1 MLLQPLLNQISKSS
15 GKIPLRVFLVVPFVL
30 QTVAAVGLTGWFS
43 LRNGQQAVN
52 DVANQ
57 LGSEITARIDQN
69 LRTYLATPHQINQI
83 NAAAISLGQ
92 LTMRD
97 LAGWERQFFRHLPIF
112 NSLYSITLGNEQK
125 EFIGVET
132 REQGLLVVMHS
143 DESTGYNLRTYV
155 ANNKGD
161 HLRLLSLTK
170 NYDSRLRPW
179 YKAAVAAKKP
189 AWSQVFPQFSTQGL
203 NIAAVQPIYN
213 KQNKLQGVVSIGVH
227 LSKVGDFLQSLK
239 IGKTGQAFIIER
251 SGLLVATS
259 TTETLFRIN
268 NDKQER
274 LNAADSSNPLTQATA
289 KYLLAKFGSFNQ
301 IKDSQPLEFDID
313 GKRQFLQVLPLLDNK
328 GLDWLIVVV
337 VPESDFMERIEANTR
352 WTILLCLGAL
362 GLATLLGILTSRWI
376 VQPILRM
383 SKAAKALSQGEWEQ
397 TVPVERAD
405 ELAVLASAFNQMAL
419 QLQESFAALEQRNQ
433 ELESR
438 VEERTAHLQTV
449 NEQLRVEIVER
460 SQVEKALRESE
471 SQLQHAKE
479 AAEAANRAK
488 SEFLANISHE
498 LRTPLNGILGYAQ
511 ILKREKSL
519 TAQQQDGLVMIQQ
532 CGEHLLTLIN
542 DILDISKIEARK
554 MELQVSNFHFPE
566 FLGGIVELFRMRSQQ
581 KGIAFIY
588 ETLSPI
594 PAGVQGDEKRLRQVL
609 INLLGNAVKFTEQ
622 GGVAFKVGVV
632 EEPTQKELTP
642 TTSETY
648 KIRFQVEDT
657 GIGIPSEKLTEIFL
671 PFQQVGNH
679 NQWVEGTGLGLPI
692 SNKLVKMMGGELQVK
707 STLGAGSIF
716 FFEINLPKVTEWTNS
731 STIDAP
737 MISGFKG
744 EKRKVL
750 VVDDKWQN
758 RSVLVNLL
766 LPLGFEVIEA
776 TDGHDALLKAAQ
788 FKPDV
793 ILMDLVMPVM
803 DGFEATRQLRQ
814 VTDLKDIVVIATS
827 ASTFDSD
834 QQQSL
839 DSGCDDFIAKPVRA
853 KELFEL
859 LQSHLGLEW
868 IYEEGIGTAGKSNE
882 TRIQTTEGG
891 FAQTSTSIPLV
902 APSSEEVA
910 TLFEFAKIGDIKGI
924 LEGAEHLEQMDERF
938 LPLVQE
944 LRQLAKGFQVKKIRE
959 LLKAHIEV

>member
-92 LTMRD
+92 LNIRD

-143 DESTGYNLRTYV
+143 DKTTGYNLRTYV

-161 HLRLLSLTK
+161 RLRLLSLTK
-170 NYDSRLRPW
+170 NYDSRVRPW
-179 YKAAVAAKKP
+179 YKAAVNAKKP
-189 AWSQVFPQFSTQGL
+189 AWSQVFPQFSTKGL
-203 NIAAVQPIYN
+203 NIAAVQPIYD
-213 KQNKLQGVVSIGVH
+213 KQNTLQGVVSIGVH

-259 TTETLFRIN
+259 TTEPLFRIN

-274 LNAADSSNPLTQATA
+274 LNAVDSSNLLTQATA
-289 KYLLAKFGSFNQ
+289 KYLLAKFGNFNQ

-313 GKRQFLQVLPLLDNK
+313 GKRQFVQVLPLLDNK

-383 SKAAKALSQGEWEQ
+383 SKAAKALSQGKWEQ
-397 TVPVERAD
+397 IPVERAD

-419 QLQESFAALEQRNQ
+419 QLQESFAVLEQRNQ

-460 SQVEKALRESE
+460 TQVEMALRESE
-471 SQLQHAKE
+471 TQLQQAKE

-519 TAQQQDGLVMIQQ
+519 MPQQQDGLVMIQQ

-554 MELQVSNFHFPE
+554 MELQPSNFHFPE
-566 FLGGIVELFRMRSQQ
+566 FLGGITELFRMRSQQ
-581 KGIAFIY
+581 QGIAFIY
-588 ETLSPI
+588 ETLSPL
-594 PAGVQGDEKRLRQVL
+594 PVGVRGDEKRLRQVL
-609 INLLGNAVKFTEQ
+609 INLLGNAVKFTEN

-632 EEPTQKELTP
+632 EEPTRQDSTP

-648 KIRFQVEDT
+648 RIRFQVEDT
-657 GIGIPSEKLTEIFL
+657 GIGIPPEKLTEIFL

-679 NQWVEGTGLGLPI
+679 NQWIEGTGLGLPI
-692 SNKLVKMMGGELQVK
+692 SSKLVKMMGGELQVI
-707 STLGAGSIF
+707 STLGSGSIF
-716 FFEINLPKVTEWTNS
+716 FFEINLPKVTHWTNS

-737 MISGFKG
+737 MISGFQG

-758 RSVLVNLL
+758 RSVLLNLL
-766 LPLGFEVIEA
+766 LPVGFEVIEA
-776 TDGHDALLKAAQ
+776 TDGHDALLKAAE

-814 VTDLKDIVVIATS
+814 AIELKDIVVIATS

-834 QQQSL
+834 HQKSL
-839 DSGCDDFIAKPVRA
+839 NSGCDDFIAKPVRS

-868 IYEEGIGTAGKSNE
+868 VYEEEAATSRKQDD
-882 TRIQTTEGG
+882 TQVQTHGG
-891 FAQTSTSIPLV
+891 DSSQACVSLV
-902 APSSEEVA
+902 APPVEEVA
-910 TLFEFAKIGDIKGI
+910 ALFELAKIGDIKGI
-924 LEGAEHLEQMDERF
+924 LEGAERLEQMDERF
-938 LPLVQE
+938 LPLVRE

-959 LLKAHIEV
+959 LLKAKFEV

>member
-1 MLLQPLLNQISKSS
+1 
-15 GKIPLRVFLVVPFVL
+15 
-30 QTVAAVGLTGWFS
+30 
-43 LRNGQQAVN
+43 
-52 DVANQ
+52 
-57 LGSEITARIDQN
+57 
-69 LRTYLATPHQINQI
+69 
-83 NAAAISLGQ
+83 
-92 LTMRD
+92 
-97 LAGWERQFFRHLPIF
+97 
-112 NSLYSITLGNEQK
+112 
-125 EFIGVET
+125 
-132 REQGLLVVMHS
+132 
-143 DESTGYNLRTYV
+143 
-155 ANNKGD
+155 
-161 HLRLLSLTK
+161 
-170 NYDSRLRPW
+170 
-179 YKAAVAAKKP
+179 
-189 AWSQVFPQFSTQGL
+189 
-203 NIAAVQPIYN
+203 
-213 KQNKLQGVVSIGVH
+213 
-227 LSKVGDFLQSLK
+227 
-239 IGKTGQAFIIER
+239 
-251 SGLLVATS
+251 
-259 TTETLFRIN
+259 
-268 NDKQER
+268 
-274 LNAADSSNPLTQATA
+274 
-289 KYLLAKFGSFNQ
+289 
-301 IKDSQPLEFDID
+301 
-313 GKRQFLQVLPLLDNK
+313 
-328 GLDWLIVVV
+328 
-337 VPESDFMERIEANTR
+337 
-352 WTILLCLGAL
+352 
-362 GLATLLGILTSRWI
+362 
-376 VQPILRM
+376 
-383 SKAAKALSQGEWEQ
+383 
-397 TVPVERAD
+397 
-405 ELAVLASAFNQMAL
+405 MAL

-471 SQLQHAKE
+471 TQLQHAKE

-519 TAQQQDGLVMIQQ
+519 TTQQQDGLVMIQQ

-776 TDGHDALLKAAQ
+776 ADGHDALLKAAQ

-868 IYEEGIGTAGKSNE
+868 IYEEGIGIAGKSNE

>member
-97 LAGWERQFFRHLPIF
+97 LPGWERQFFRHLPIF

-143 DESTGYNLRTYV
+143 DESTEYNLRTYV

-161 HLRLLSLTK
+161 RLRLLSLTN

-179 YKAAVAAKKP
+179 YKAAVNAKKP
-189 AWSQVFPQFSTQGL
+189 AWSQVFPQFSTKGL
-203 NIAAVQPIYN
+203 NIAAVQPIYD

-289 KYLLAKFGSFNQ
+289 KYLFAKFGNFNQ

-313 GKRQFLQVLPLLDNK
+313 GKRQFVQVLPLLDNK

-362 GLATLLGILTSRWI
+362 VLATLLGILTSRWI

-383 SKAAKALSQGEWEQ
+383 SKAAKALSQGQWEQ
-397 TVPVERAD
+397 IPVERAD

-460 SQVEKALRESE
+460 TQVEKALRESE
-471 SQLQHAKE
+471 TQLQHAKE

-519 TAQQQDGLVMIQQ
+519 TTQQQDGLVMIQQ

-776 TDGHDALLKAAQ
+776 ADGHDALLKAAQ

-868 IYEEGIGTAGKSNE
+868 IYEEGIGIAGKSNE

>member
-83 NAAAISLGQ
+83 NAAAISLDQ
-92 LTMRD
+92 LDIRD

-143 DESTGYNLRTYV
+143 DKTTGYNLRTYV
-155 ANNKGD
+155 ATSKGD
-161 HLRLLSLTK
+161 RLRLLSLTE
-170 NYDSRLRPW
+170 NYDSRVRPW

-189 AWSQVFPQFSTQGL
+189 AWSQVFPQFSTKGL
-203 NIAAVQPIYN
+203 NIAAVQPIYD

-259 TTETLFRIN
+259 TTEPLFRIN

-274 LNAADSSNPLTQATA
+274 LNAANSSNPLTQATA
-289 KYLLAKFGSFNQ
+289 KYLLAKFGNFNQ

-313 GKRQFLQVLPLLDNK
+313 GKRQFVQVLPLLDNK

-383 SKAAKALSQGEWEQ
+383 SKAAKALSQGKWEQ
-397 TVPVERAD
+397 TLPVERAD

-460 SQVEKALRESE
+460 TQVEIALRESE
-471 SQLQHAKE
+471 TQLQQAKE

-519 TAQQQDGLVMIQQ
+519 MPQQQDGLVMIQQ

-554 MELQVSNFHFPE
+554 MELQPSNFHFPE

-581 KGIAFIY
+581 QGIAFIY
-588 ETLSPI
+588 ESLSPL
-594 PAGVQGDEKRLRQVL
+594 PTGVWGDEKRLRQVL
-609 INLLGNAVKFTEQ
+609 INLLGNAVKFTEN

-632 EEPTQKELTP
+632 EEPTQPNSAP

-648 KIRFQVEDT
+648 RIRFQVEDT
-657 GIGIPSEKLTEIFL
+657 GIGIPPEKLTEIFL

-679 NQWVEGTGLGLPI
+679 NQWIEGTGLGLPI
-692 SNKLVKMMGGELQVK
+692 SSKLVKMMGGELQVK
-707 STLGAGSIF
+707 SSLGSGSIF

-731 STIDAP
+731 STIDAL

-758 RSVLVNLL
+758 RSVLLNLL
-766 LPLGFEVIEA
+766 SPLGFEVVEA
-776 TDGHDALLKAAQ
+776 IDGHDALLKAAE

-814 VTDLKDIVVIATS
+814 ATELKDIVVIATS

-834 QQQSL
+834 HQESL
-839 DSGCDDFIAKPVRA
+839 NSGCDDFIAKPVRS

-868 IYEEGIGTAGKSNE
+868 VYEEEITTPGKLDD
-882 TRIQTTEGG
+882 TRIQTHGDSSH
-891 FAQTSTSIPLV
+891 TSVSLV
-902 APSSEEVA
+902 APPVEEVDA
-910 TLFEFAKIGDIKGI
+910 LFELAKIGDIKGI
-924 LEGAEHLEQMDERF
+924 LEGAERLEQMDEKF

-959 LLKAHIEV
+959 LLKAKSKV